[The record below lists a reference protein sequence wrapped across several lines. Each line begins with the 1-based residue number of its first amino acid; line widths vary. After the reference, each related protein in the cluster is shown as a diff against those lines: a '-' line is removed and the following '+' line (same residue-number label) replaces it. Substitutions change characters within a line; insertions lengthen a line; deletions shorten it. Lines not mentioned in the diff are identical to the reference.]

1 MKPPAPPRQR
11 RKQARPQE
19 LLESALA
26 LFVEKGFAATRAE
39 EVARHAGVSK
49 GTLYLYYPSKEHLL
63 MAVIAHYLSSE
74 IRQGTLDLQAQEAS
88 EVATP
93 ELFMS
98 LLAPWWTRVLESPAS
113 AVIKL
118 VVTEVRNFPDIA
130 QFYAQQ
136 VVEPGQ
142 ALISRLIERG
152 VTRGEFP
159 PQRDP
164 AALVHSLVLPLVML
178 CVHRH
183 SLGACTHTDLSL
195 KPSAFIESHIALV
208 LAGMGAPRAA
218 GCCQAPPH
226 PGSPHTN
233 PVRSPEQE
241 ALK

>member
-1 MKPPAPPRQR
+1 MVSIPDVTPPLSTRQR

-19 LLESALA
+19 LLHAALA

-39 EVARHAGVSK
+39 EVARQAGVSK

-74 IRQGTLDLQAQEAS
+74 IRQGTLDLQAQDPS
-88 EVATP
+88 EVPTP
-93 ELFMS
+93 ILLKS
-98 LLAPWWTRVLESPAS
+98 LLVPWWTRVLESPAS

-152 VTRGEFP
+152 VARGEFP
-159 PQRDP
+159 PQRDSV
-164 AALVHSLVLPLVML
+164 AVVHSLVLPLVML

-183 SLGACTHTDLSL
+183 SLGACTLTDLSL
-195 KPSAFIESHIALV
+195 RPSAFIESHIDLV
-208 LAGMGAPRAA
+208 LAGLRVGVGAETRAPRLSEESSA
-218 GCCQAPPH
+218 
-226 PGSPHTN
+226 
-233 PVRSPEQE
+233 
-241 ALK
+241 